1 MRYLVTLKP
10 LEPFMFGG
18 DQTFGALGDKEAGS
32 YLVKSRQF
40 PQQTALLGM
49 LKKEMMTQAGFLTR
63 KRRGEWVDKQQK
75 KNTVQLVGEEKFSML
90 AQEVQN
96 FGAIKNISPIFL
108 KQKEKRY
115 IKKVDIDSYPYVD
128 GKLEGYDPKKD
139 IYDNFVSLD
148 GAEKLSA
155 EKIFKA
161 VEQTANKKGGEENSL
176 FKKTSYMFIN
186 DFVFAFY
193 VDVDFALE
201 SSIVTLG
208 ADRSAFS
215 MKVEVAQDALEYVDV
230 NGYLILLSDAYI
242 TVDIRDNNAT
252 FAISSEI
259 SHRNLTHKKTVR
271 AYDKIQQ
278 KHPQEDYRFSK
289 SETLYLYEKG
299 SVFINP
305 SDTLMENLN
314 NKNLQQIGYN
324 IYTQGEK

>member
-1 MRYLVTLKP
+1 MKCLVTLKP

-18 DQTFGALGDKEAGS
+18 DQTFGTLGDKEAGS
-32 YLVKSRQF
+32 YLVHSRLF

-49 LKKEMMTQAGFLTR
+49 LKKEMMTQAGLLTR

-75 KNTVQLVGEEKFSML
+75 KNAVQLVGEEKFSML
-90 AQEVQN
+90 KQEVQN

-128 GKLEGYDPKKD
+128 GKLEGYDSKKD
-139 IYDNFVSLD
+139 IYDNFISLD
-148 GAEKLSA
+148 GAEKLSS

-161 VEQTANKKGGEENSL
+161 VEQTGNKKGGEENSL
-176 FKKTSYMFIN
+176 FKKTSYMLVN

-201 SSIVTLG
+201 SSMVTLG

-215 MKVEVAQDALEYVDV
+215 MHVETTEEKLQYVDKK
-230 NGYLILLSDAYI
+230 GYLTLLSDAYI
-242 TVDIRDNNAT
+242 TVDIRDSNAT
-252 FAISSEI
+252 FAITSEI
-259 SHRNLTHKKTVR
+259 SHRNLKNKKT
-271 AYDKIQQ
+271 ATKKYDTVF
-278 KHPQEDYRFSK
+278 EK

-305 SDTLMENLN
+305 SDTLVDNLN